1 MCGGGGGGGGGGY
14 GPTGQLPELSA
25 EQINSAVSLPPGFT
39 AKPIMGEPGTDAP
52 PSYVILDEQGE
63 VYSSSPDFGQFLS
76 SANDINSF
84 AGAANSIYN
93 PETNSFV
100 NSTTGQNLTLEGLSA
115 APQLSKSGVIGGR
128 EVGIAGPGDDIPGI
142 TELAYGL
149 AAEGIELPEQMLAGF
164 NADQRQAF
172 ELARAGIGSYK
183 PFLGRA
189 EGLTEEGVGSLQ
201 QALSATQDLAG
212 QVPGQ
217 VSGGQAALDQA
228 AADAMR
234 FTEQGVQDA
243 RRAADASYLAGE
255 QGRAL
260 AADVTGRA
268 RGLSDPLERRLED
281 ATTGAEGI
289 AQLGMSKT
297 DIASERARTSTA
309 TAQQALQDAA
319 ELGKLAALQG
329 ITQLE
334 GTGTKF
340 TPDQTQAFMNQ
351 YEDAAVQQALADIA
365 RQGEIQQQNVAFQA
379 EQAGA
384 FGGGRQA
391 VAEQELARNVLEQQ
405 GRTAAQMRAAGF
417 ESASD
422 RAQQAFE
429 QSQARQQNV
438 AQLTGQLGQ
447 AGVGASA
454 QAAQAA
460 GQLGLSAEELA
471 QRGALQGAQLGMSAE
486 QFAAANAQSIAQT
499 GLNIEQ
505 LAAQTGMD
513 AQRLAGQMAGQAGQL
528 GISAGQLG
536 IQGSQAAG
544 NLGLQSANLGLSGI
558 QAGLGAQQ
566 QAAGIGQGI
575 AGLGQQMAGLGQL
588 GQSMNLQDINTMSTI
603 GQQQQAQEQAEL
615 DTAYQNQYQQAMQP
629 YQQLAFLSDITT
641 GAPSGQMTSG
651 TQPGPSIGSQLMG
664 AGLGI
669 YGLSQAGI
677 V

>member
-1 MCGGGGGGGGGGY
+1 M
-14 GPTGQLPELSA
+14 
-25 EQINSAVSLPPGFT
+25 
-39 AKPIMGEPGTDAP
+39 
-52 PSYVILDEQGE
+52 
-63 VYSSSPDFGQFLS
+63 
-76 SANDINSF
+76 
-84 AGAANSIYN
+84 
-93 PETNSFV
+93 
-100 NSTTGQNLTLEGLSA
+100 
-115 APQLSKSGVIGGR
+115 
-128 EVGIAGPGDDIPGI
+128 
-142 TELAYGL
+142 
-149 AAEGIELPEQMLAGF
+149 
-164 NADQRQAF
+164 
-172 ELARAGIGSYK
+172 
-183 PFLGRA
+183 
-189 EGLTEEGVGSLQ
+189 
-201 QALSATQDLAG
+201 
-212 QVPGQ
+212 
-217 VSGGQAALDQA
+217 
-228 AADAMR
+228 
-234 FTEQGVQDA
+234 
-243 RRAADASYLAGE
+243 
-255 QGRAL
+255 
-260 AADVTGRA
+260 TGRA

-297 DIASERARTSTA
+297 DIASQRARTSTA

-334 GTGTKF
+334 GTGTRF

-471 QRGALQGAQLGMSAE
+471 QRGALQGAQLGLSAE
-486 QFAAANAQSIAQT
+486 QFAAANAQAIAQT

-513 AQRLAGQMAGQAGQL
+513 AQRLAGQMANQAGQL
-528 GISAGQLG
+528 GLQAGQMQMA
-536 IQGSQAAG
+536 QGAQQAG

-566 QAAGIGQGI
+566 QAAGLGQGI

-603 GQQQQAQEQAEL
+603 GQQQQAQEQAAL
-615 DTAYQNQYQQAMQP
+615 DVAYQNQYQQAMQP

-641 GAPSGQMTSG
+641 GAPSGQMTSA
-651 TQPGPSIGSQLMG
+651 TQPGPSVGSQLMG

-669 YGLSQAGI
+669 YGLSQSGMFG
-677 V
+677 